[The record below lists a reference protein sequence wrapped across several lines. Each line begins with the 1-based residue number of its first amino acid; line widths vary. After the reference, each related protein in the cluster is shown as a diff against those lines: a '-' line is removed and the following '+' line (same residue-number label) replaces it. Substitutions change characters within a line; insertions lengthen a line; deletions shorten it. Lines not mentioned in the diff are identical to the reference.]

1 MLTVKAFSVVVRK
14 TPPPAELHKASCSWC
29 LKLSSAD
36 MLGLLGL
43 DVLCIGG
50 AFRWFG
56 KV

>member
-14 TPPPAELHKASCSWC
+14 MAPPAELHRASCSWC

-36 MLGLLGL
+36 MSGLLWL

-50 AFRWFG
+50 MFGWFG